1 MTYSKMEDVMKEFCS
16 LSVPERSRQSYL
28 IGLTL
33 LHYLDIYN
41 FTYKA
46 SFCWWN
52 ILYSQFR
59 IKIFDYMS
67 MLSDTL
73 MNKIHLY
80 SFWNYSFILELN
92 RTLEI
97 ICCIF
102 AHFINGEI
110 NIIALLTLSLYIQDQ
125 VLNWIY
131 IILKYEI
138 QMCVCVYIFTVNK
151 H

>member
-1 MTYSKMEDVMKEFCS
+1 
-16 LSVPERSRQSYL
+16 
-28 IGLTL
+28 
-33 LHYLDIYN
+33 
-41 FTYKA
+41 
-46 SFCWWN
+46 
-52 ILYSQFR
+52 
-59 IKIFDYMS
+59 MS

-73 MNKIHLY
+73 MNKIDLY

-97 ICCIF
+97 IYCIF

-125 VLNWIY
+125 VLNLIY

-138 QMCVCVYIFTVNK
+138 QMCACVCVYFL
-151 H
+151 